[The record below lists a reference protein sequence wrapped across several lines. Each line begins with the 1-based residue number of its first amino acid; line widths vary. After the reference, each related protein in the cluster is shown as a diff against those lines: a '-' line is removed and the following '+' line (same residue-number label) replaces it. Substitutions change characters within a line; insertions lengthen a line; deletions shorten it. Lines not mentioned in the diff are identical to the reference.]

1 MHNCHLCTEPVKK
14 KHNVSRNFQ
23 LNRKRIDFTVSKNNM
38 AYQRTEY
45 ADKTMFM
52 NSMADRKLK
61 IQLDSIDFHRGTIG
75 KEIDREKKKL
85 QKELA
90 EVETNM
96 KSRLSLPDPTAPS
109 DGAKKLSPRLPRR
122 YSTPQVLLSTNTSSR
137 NLSDADKRSPAA
149 NRRRV
154 SSEGNTDVACLKDR
168 ALIGPARPLS
178 PSSQFL
184 LPPLSQPR
192 RQSLPP
198 INTGGSLVAVAEGL
212 SPRKGCCSVTKSP
225 RTSLSPS
232 SLSPRG
238 SPRKGSLVNEGELEE
253 VASKVERFLQR
264 MDLSKQDETCTIDA
278 KESEADE
285 LIYEGEEEF
294 THSMTD
300 LTLKEAATFQPSNFE

>member
-1 MHNCHLCTEPVKK
+1 MHNCYLCTEPTKK
-14 KHNVSRNFQ
+14 KHNVSHNFK
-23 LNRKRIDFTVSKNNM
+23 LNRRRIDFTVRKNKM

-61 IQLDSIDFHRGTIG
+61 IQLDSIDFHRDSIG

-90 EVETNM
+90 GVETNM
-96 KSRLSLPDPTAPS
+96 RSRLSLPDPTSPT

-122 YSTPQVLLSTNTSSR
+122 YSTPQVLLSATDTSSR
-137 NLSDADKRSPAA
+137 NLSEVDKRSPAA

-154 SSEGNTDVACLKDR
+154 SSEGNTDVSCLKDR
-168 ALIGPARPLS
+168 ALTSPTRPLS

-198 INTGGSLVAVAEGL
+198 INTGGSLVGAEGL
-212 SPRKGCCSVTKSP
+212 IARKGSCSGSKAP
-225 RTSLSPS
+225 RASLSPS
-232 SLSPRG
+232 TLSPRG

-264 MDLSKQDETCTIDA
+264 MDISKQDETSTIDA

-285 LIYEGEEEF
+285 LIYQGEEEF
-294 THSMTD
+294 THSLTD
-300 LTLKEAATFQPSNFE
+300 TTLKEAATFQPSNFE